1 MARGPFSFFA
11 GKGGGIADTVSH
23 PAMITALS
31 RRVWSSLF
39 WLLATWALGVRIAGA
54 APQEGRF
61 LYVAVP
67 GVRDYLEYGG
77 HGVLVFDIDH
87 GHRFVRRIKSS
98 GFDEKGNP
106 LNVKGICA
114 SAVTQRLY
122 VSNTKTLICFD
133 LTTDKILWE
142 KAYDG
147 GCDRMA
153 ISPDGK
159 VIYAPSFE
167 GPHWHVIDALTGDV
181 LAKIVPNSGAHNTI
195 IGPDAREAY
204 LAGLKSPL
212 LTVADMTTNTAAHT
226 VGPFG
231 NFIRPF
237 TINGAQSLVY
247 VNVNGLLGFEIGD
260 LKTGKMLQ
268 RVEVTDF
275 ESGGVKR
282 HGCPS
287 HGIALTL
294 DEKELWLADAHNRR
308 LHIFDN
314 TKMPPKKIASIEL
327 RDEPGWITFGIDG
340 RLVYPSTGDVVDAGS
355 RKIVATLKDENGIDV
370 QSEKLLEIDFAD
382 GKAVRAGNQF
392 AIGDVK

>member
-1 MARGPFSFFA
+1 MNTPTRILWSALLIFSALLPVARTAEAP
-11 GKGGGIADTVSH
+11 
-23 PAMITALS
+23 PA
-31 RRVWSSLF
+31 
-39 WLLATWALGVRIAGA
+39 
-54 APQEGRF
+54 EGRF
-61 LYVAVP
+61 LYVAAP

-98 GFDEKGNP
+98 GVDAAGKP

-114 SAVTQRLY
+114 SAATQRLY
-122 VSNTKTLICFD
+122 VSNTKSLICFD

-142 KAYDG
+142 KNYDG
-147 GCDRMA
+147 GCDRM
-153 ISPDGK
+153 SVTPDGK
-159 VIYAPSFE
+159 VLYVPSFE
-167 GPHWHVIDALTGDV
+167 KEHWNVIDALTGEV
-181 LAKIVPNSGAHNTI
+181 LAKITPNSGAHNTI
-195 IGPDAREAY
+195 VGPDGKEAY

-212 LTVADMTTNTAAHT
+212 LTVADTSSRTAART
-226 VGPFG
+226 VGPFS

-237 TINGAQSLVY
+237 TVNGAQTLVY

-275 ESGGVKR
+275 ASGGVKR

-314 TKMPPKKIASIEL
+314 TKMPPKKIASVEL
-327 RDEPGWITFGIDG
+327 RDEPGWITFSIDG
-340 RLVYPSTGDVVDAGS
+340 QLVYPSTGEVVDVRT
-355 RKIVATLKDENGIDV
+355 RKIVGTLKDEHGVDV
-370 QSEKLLEIDFAD
+370 QSEKLLEIDFAA

-392 AIGDVK
+392 AVGAVR

>member
-1 MARGPFSFFA
+1 MKTWPRCFWFA
-11 GKGGGIADTVSH
+11 LLTLCLIAPASRAADGK
-23 PAMITALS
+23 
-31 RRVWSSLF
+31 
-39 WLLATWALGVRIAGA
+39 
-54 APQEGRF
+54 F
-61 LYVAVP
+61 LYVATP

-77 HGVLVFDIDH
+77 HGVLVFDIEH

-98 GFDEKGNP
+98 GVDDTGKP

-114 SAVTQRLY
+114 SAATQRLY
-122 VSNTKTLICFD
+122 VSNTKSLICFD
-133 LTTDKILWE
+133 LTTDQILWE
-142 KAYDG
+142 KNYDG

-153 ISPDGK
+153 ITPDGK
-159 VIYAPSFE
+159 VIYVPTFE
-167 GPHWHVIDALTGDV
+167 KEFWNVIDALTGEV
-181 LAKIVPNSGAHNTI
+181 LAKISPNSGAHNTI
-195 IGPDAREAY
+195 VGPDAKEAY

-212 LTVADMTTNTAAHT
+212 LTVADTGSRTASRT
-226 VGPFG
+226 VGPFS

-237 TINGAQSLVY
+237 TVNGAQSIVY

-260 LKTGKMLQ
+260 LKTGKVLQ

-308 LHIFDN
+308 LHIYDN
-314 TKMPPKKIASIEL
+314 TKMPPKKIESVEL
-327 RDEPGWITFGIDG
+327 RDEPGWITLSIDG
-340 RLVYPSTGDVVDAGS
+340 KLIYPSTGDVVDART
-355 RKIVATLKDENGIDV
+355 RKIIATLKDENGIDV
-370 QSEKLLEIDFAD
+370 QSEKLLEIDFAG

-392 AIGDVK
+392 AIGDVR